1 MPNINGNPNAN
12 NIVGTSADDFI
23 NAKGGNDTVAGGDG
37 NDTILA
43 GTHNDLVYGDG
54 GDDSL
59 YGEDGNDTIYG
70 GLGNDQISGG
80 AGIDTA
86 VFNGNANAP
95 YNRGVWA
102 NLSTGLVTGG
112 EGNDTL
118 SGIENLTGS
127 NYADFLTGNAGNNRL
142 IANGGTDTFYAT
154 AGTDTLDGGA
164 GGDAIDF
171 GTTGAA
177 TANLATGIYA
187 IPGGS
192 GTFVGIEHL
201 LGSSAGDNLA
211 GDAGSN
217 KLDGRAGNDT
227 LSGSLGDDEL
237 WGGAGSDRLVADGGS
252 DYVSGNYSMSDGFGD
267 AAADTFVIG
276 TGATR
281 VTITDFTPGVDKL
294 DVSAFALGTSSFWS
308 GSAVQQG
315 FDTVMTLQGSNS
327 QAVTIVLQG
336 VTEGHL
342 LSTADMI
349 GGNSSLIPAAP
360 TYPINGGNGQAD
372 VFTILPQNGNVT
384 VANFEN
390 GLDRLDISGFYNS
403 SWEGYLSNLPDNSAV
418 LEFFDGNGSGFTV
431 TLTGV
436 HYALIDPSDF
446 IM

>member
-12 NIVGTSADDFI
+12 NITGTSGDDSI
-23 NAKGGNDTVAGGDG
+23 NAKGGHDTVFGGDG
-37 NDTILA
+37 NDTILG
-43 GTHNDLVYGDG
+43 GTHNDLLYGDG

-59 YGEDGNDTIYG
+59 NGEDGNDTLSG
-70 GLGNDQISGG
+70 GLGNDQIVGG
-80 AGIDTA
+80 AGTDTA

-102 NLSTGLVTGG
+102 NLGTGLVTGG

-127 NYADFLTGNAGNNRL
+127 NYTDFLTGNAGNNRL
-142 IANGGTDTFYAT
+142 IANDGTDTFYAT

-164 GGDAIDF
+164 GNDAIDF

-177 TANLATGIYA
+177 TASLASGTYTIT
-187 IPGGS
+187 GGS

-201 LGSSAGDNLA
+201 LGSSAGDNFT

-217 KLDGRAGNDT
+217 KLDGKAGNDT
-227 LSGSLGDDEL
+227 LSGGQGNDEL

-252 DYVSGNYSMSDGFGD
+252 DYVSGNYAMFDGLGD
-267 AAADTFVIG
+267 NAADTFVIG

-294 DVSAFALGTSSFWS
+294 DVSAFALGQNSSWT

-315 FDTVMTLQGSNS
+315 FHTVMTLQGANN

-336 VTEGHL
+336 VTDGHL

-360 TYPINGGNGQAD
+360 AYPINGGNAQAD

-384 VANFEN
+384 IPNFEN
-390 GLDRLDISGFYNS
+390 GLDRLDISGFINS
-403 SWEGYLSNLPDNSAV
+403 GWEGYMANLPDNSAV
-418 LEFFDGNGSGFTV
+418 LEFVGGLGGDFTV
-431 TLTGV
+431 TLIGV